1 MPIYTPGA
9 SPIVCNGHRLS
20 VVWQTTAN
28 GPVIRRKTDN
38 RQFRQLLSTES
49 RHRMLTAVG
58 AWQQMSLAQ
67 QAAWDTAATSFT
79 YFDSCG
85 NSYTLSGQ
93 QLFNK
98 SAKRLLDRGTSI
110 NTSPPSPVV
119 FATPTVDASN
129 TIVGAGLIR
138 IDISP
143 DPIPVGAIVKVF
155 ASRPVGQGQ
164 QSVSESSVY
173 FVRTFPTGT
182 TGLTPIT
189 PEFTN
194 IFPFWQ
200 STANTK
206 IFIRLVIEDASHGLS
221 EVTGG
226 RFISIT

>member
-1 MPIYTPGA
+1 MPIYTPGS

-20 VVWQTTAN
+20 AVWQTTAN
-28 GPVIRRKTDN
+28 GPIIRRKTDN

-49 RHRMLTAVG
+49 RARMLTAVG
-58 AWQQMSLAQ
+58 AWRQLTALQQSN
-67 QAAWDTAATSFT
+67 WDTAATSFT

-98 SAKRLLDRGTSI
+98 SAKRLLDRNAAI
-110 NTSPPSPVV
+110 NPATPSPV
-119 FATPTVDASN
+119 ALPTPTVVASN
-129 TIVGAGLIR
+129 TIIGIGLIR

-143 DPIPVGAIVKVF
+143 DPVPAGSIVKVY
-155 ASRPVGQGQ
+155 ASRPVSQGQ
-164 QSVSESSVY
+164 QSVSPSSVY
-173 FVRTFPTGT
+173 LLRTFTAGT

-189 PEFTN
+189 PEFTA
-194 IFPFWQ
+194 IFQFWQ

-206 IFIRLVIEDASHGLS
+206 TFIRLIIEDVSHGLS
-221 EVTGG
+221 EVEGG